1 MLRVGDRMKT
11 LPAKSLTDEANK
23 LYAHREAV
31 ITDIRSPFG
40 LHTQYIVEFVEPITH
55 LGYTISGN
63 FYYDFDNALE
73 LVG

>member
-1 MLRVGDRMKT
+1 MLKIGDRVKT
-11 LPAKSLTDEANK
+11 LPVESHTDEANK
-23 LYAHREAV
+23 LYAHREAI

-40 LHTQYIVEFVEPITH
+40 LHTQYIVEFIEPFTY
-55 LGYTISGN
+55 LGYIISGH